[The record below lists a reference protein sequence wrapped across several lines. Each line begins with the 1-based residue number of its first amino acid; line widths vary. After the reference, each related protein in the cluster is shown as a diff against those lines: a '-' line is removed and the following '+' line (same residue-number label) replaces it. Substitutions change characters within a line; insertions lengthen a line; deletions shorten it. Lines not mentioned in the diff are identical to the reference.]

1 MRCRSNRFGQAWPG
15 QAAEAEF
22 AQGSSPR
29 AYKASMLSAD
39 ALIGSCKSHNASNA
53 TRTLAIFLPLDPHS
67 KQGRQSIPIGHA
79 LPNGLVQPIFR
90 PPSRRPPLACFP
102 SVFRRDA
109 GLKMLCIMGLVP

>member
-53 TRTLAIFLPLDPHS
+53 TRTLAIFLPFGSSLETGATINTH
-67 KQGRQSIPIGHA
+67 
-79 LPNGLVQPIFR
+79 R
-90 PPSRRPPLACFP
+90 PRLAQRLSPTHF
-102 SVFRRDA
+102 
-109 GLKMLCIMGLVP
+109 